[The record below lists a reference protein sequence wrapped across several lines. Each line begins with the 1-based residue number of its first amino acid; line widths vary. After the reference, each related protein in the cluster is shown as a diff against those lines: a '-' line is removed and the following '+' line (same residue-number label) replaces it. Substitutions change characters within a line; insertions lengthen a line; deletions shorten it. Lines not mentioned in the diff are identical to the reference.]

1 MGRNSRKDI
10 DIQDREL
17 KRLIETFCANVIE
30 KRRSSGLT
38 QQQLAG
44 KAKLAV
50 NTIAEIEQGRIENL
64 RLSTVTA
71 VGKAFNLKAL
81 DLLKKQQKS
90 C

>member
-1 MGRNSRKDI
+1 MGRNSQKDI

-17 KRLIETFCANVIE
+17 KRLIEVFCANVIE

-38 QQQLAG
+38 QQQLAS
-44 KAKLAV
+44 KAELAV

-71 VGKAFNLKAL
+71 IGQAFNLKAL
-81 DLLKKQQKS
+81 DLLKKQ
-90 C
+90 